1 MDNKNVRNDDDYGG
15 VDSNMD
21 LSEEDREC
29 SILNEER
36 KIEEDLKQ
44 AEKEDSEKMKKNRL
58 LNGMALRLSEWRTKT
73 PKIMRKTQPE

>member
-44 AEKEDSEKMKKNRL
+44 AEKEDSEKDEEEQAVEWDGFPSGGQRRRRL
-58 LNGMALRLSEWRTKT
+58 
-73 PKIMRKTQPE
+73 

>member
-44 AEKEDSEKMKKNRL
+44 AEKEDSRSN
-58 LNGMALRLSEWRTKT
+58 
-73 PKIMRKTQPE
+73 QY